1 MEQARKSTSDLILYA
16 NMAYAGEHGDEGWIG
31 MAKKYEEAGA
41 HVIELNMCCPNMS
54 FNIQSSG
61 GDIVTVSGASVGSDA
76 GLVSKTA
83 SAVQEA
89 VDIPVFVKL
98 TPEGGKVGDVAKV
111 CFDRGMSGESATYR
125 MNRRLSA
132 SQVPG

>member
-1 MEQARKSTSDLILYA
+1 
-16 NMAYAGEHGDEGWIG
+16 

-54 FNIQSSG
+54 FNVQSSG
-61 GDIVTVSGASVGSDA
+61 VDIVTVSGASVGSDA

-89 VDIPVFVKL
+89 VDVPVFVKL
-98 TPEGGKVGDVAKV
+98 TPEGGKVGEVAKA
-111 CFDRGMSGESATYR
+111 CFDRGIISVGSTG
-125 MNRRLSA
+125 NRLAIPDFDINDPERGICHLQDEPLAKA
-132 SQVPG
+132 SCPSRCV